1 MNAAVPTRHPSH
13 PVPIPGLVQFFANLV
28 GAERLTDEQWQRL
41 GESLLVGDEPMDQ
54 VVAWMHSVGMGQG
67 RRMFEQAL
75 EQGIDSVPNAPE
87 PLRELFEQVENT
99 PDWVDWRKI
108 RKAQRAFRSGGAD
121 GLYVA
126 RDVSLLGGYMFSGF
140 NKTLLRTGALKKGS
154 NRRFAETMQWAM
166 DLMHDDGLHPQGIGF
181 KSTLRVRL
189 IHAMVRR
196 YVQEMPD
203 WRTEDWG
210 IPVNQTDMLATLLG
224 ALIAPG
230 LGGLAMGI
238 FASPSDSEAVAHMT
252 RYVGWLI
259 GVDEEWLPHNM
270 REAVALL
277 ANTLAALSNPDETT
291 QMLSKPMAEDPL
303 KWNYK
308 HFQWLRRRIAKN
320 QHLSV
325 TQMLLGPKAMR
336 TLGLPAYVPPWYP
349 IIRFPINVVRSTAA
363 LALPGGQDRAAE
375 RGWREMQ
382 DLMETMIGERP
393 TIGESAAHVTR
404 AA

>member
-1 MNAAVPTRHPSH
+1 MNAAVPTRHPAR
-13 PVPIPGLVQFFANLV
+13 PLPIPGVVRIFANII
-28 GAERLTDEQWQRL
+28 GAEPPSEEQWRQL
-41 GESLLVGDEPMDQ
+41 GESLLVGDEPMDR
-54 VVAWMHSVGMGQG
+54 VVEWMHSVGMGQG

-75 EQGIDSVPNAPE
+75 DNGIASVPNAPE
-87 PLRELFEQVENT
+87 PLRDFFDLVENA
-99 PDWVDWRKI
+99 PDWVDWDKI
-108 RKAQRAFRSGGAD
+108 RRAQVVFRSGGAD

-166 DLMHDDGLHPQGIGF
+166 DLMHDDGLHPGGIGF
-181 KSTLRVRL
+181 KSTIRVRL

-196 YVQEMPD
+196 YVAEMPD

-224 ALIAPG
+224 ALVAPG
-230 LGGLAMGI
+230 LGGLGMGI
-238 FASPSDSEAVAHMT
+238 FASPAESEASAHMT

-259 GVDEEWLPHNM
+259 GVEEQWLPRNS

-303 KWNYK
+303 IWNYK

-325 TQMLLGPKAMR
+325 TQTFLGPSAMR
-336 TLGLPAYVPPWYP
+336 TLGLSPYVLPWYP
-349 IIRFPINVVRSTAA
+349 VVRFPINFVRSTAA
-363 LALPGGQDRAAE
+363 IVLPGGRDRAAA

-382 DLMETMIGERP
+382 DLMVTMIGERP
-393 TIGESAAHVTR
+393 TIGESAAHLTR